1 MFGTYLEGLKTAE
14 NLMEQEKYSEA
25 LHEINLLEKGLELDD
40 VGKLASMLLTSQI
53 MIKTQ
58 NYDKSL
64 MLAKVAFRKSM
75 ELSNPLLVVDSTII
89 FLDSI
94 NGLGMLYDASKKEQK
109 EFMQMIERS
118 EDILKTVTKLNKAER
133 EIREDGLRNL
143 RGIITHSQMKVVPPA
158 EEKKEVAIT
167 IPIEEVKGGGQKAAA
182 IKEMGYKS
190 AEELSLATP
199 EELAKIKGIG
209 PASAQKLIDAAK
221 EMLKS

>member
-1 MFGTYLEGLKTAE
+1 MFGTYLEGLRTAE
-14 NLMEQEKYSEA
+14 NLMDQGKYSEA

-40 VGKLASMLLTSQI
+40 IGKLASMLLTSQI
-53 MIKTQ
+53 MIKTE

-109 EFMQMIERS
+109 DFMQMIERS
-118 EDILKTVTKLNKAER
+118 EDILKTVSKLNKSER

-158 EEKKEVAIT
+158 EDKEEVIIT
-167 IPIEEVKGGGQKAAA
+167 IPIEDVKGVGQKA
-182 IKEMGYKS
+182 KDLRELGVKS
-190 AEELSLATP
+190 AEELSLASP
-199 EELAKIKGIG
+199 KELAKIKGIG
-209 PASAQKLIDAAK
+209 LASAQKLIDNAK

>member
-1 MFGTYLEGLKTAE
+1 MFGTYLEGLRTAE
-14 NLMEQEKYSEA
+14 NFMEQGKYSEA

-53 MIKTQ
+53 MIKTE

-94 NGLGMLYDASKKEQK
+94 SGLGMLYDASKKEQK
-109 EFMQMIERS
+109 EFMQMIDRS
-118 EDILKTVTKLNKAER
+118 EDILKTVSKLNKAER

-143 RGIITHSQMKVVPPA
+143 RGIITHSQMKTVPPA
-158 EEKKEVAIT
+158 EKKVEITIT
-167 IPIEEVKGGGQKAAA
+167 IPIEDVKGVGQKAKDLRESG
-182 IKEMGYKS
+182 IKS
-190 AEELSLATP
+190 AEELSLASP
-199 EELAKIKGIG
+199 KNLAKIKGIG
-209 PASAQKLIDAAK
+209 LTSAQKLIDNAK